1 MEHAVLYIALVIIAA
16 FVVLSHTFSPIWL
29 LVVVLTML
37 WPQRRQARAR
47 PVYLLSI
54 VLLFLSLLFTYF
66 TILAPFIVGG
76 GLAFILAPAV
86 DFLERRRVPAT
97 IAVLACL
104 VPAIA
109 VFPLLLGYVISG
121 LVVELQGLIEK
132 IPDAVQQGQVYF
144 RGALDQLV
152 AWGIDVRADTLARTL
167 TDHLNN
173 ILTGL
178 FSTVDQIGRGI
189 GGIITVVYNLIII
202 PVSAYLFLADRAR
215 IREWLY
221 GLLPKK
227 EGRRL
232 DGFITKL
239 NGSYARFFRGQ
250 LVMMAAIGLIVGVTL
265 WLLGIKYYLMLALIA
280 ASFNII
286 PNVGFVMSFIPAIL
300 IGVTS
305 AAPLVNTIKI
315 VSVYIGEQLIE
326 NFFLGPVIVGNA
338 SRLHPLVVM
347 IALIIGGL
355 QFGFWG
361 VLLAIPVTI
370 FVRDFV
376 NYYLEIKV

>member
-1 MEHAVLYIALVIIAA
+1 MIPYIALVIIAA
-16 FVVLSHTFSPIWL
+16 FVILSRTFSPLWL
-29 LVVVLTML
+29 IVIVITML

-54 VLLFLSLLFTYF
+54 ALLFLSLLFTYF
-66 TILAPFIVGG
+66 TVLAPFIVGG

-109 VFPLLLGYVISG
+109 VFPLLLGFVVSG
-121 LVVELQGLIEK
+121 LVGELQGLIEK
-132 IPDAVQQGQVYF
+132 IPDAIQQGQVFF
-144 RGALDQLV
+144 RGALGQLA
-152 AWGIDVRADTLARTL
+152 AWGIDVRAETLARTL

-189 GGIITVVYNLIII
+189 GGIITIIYSLIII
-202 PVSAYLFLADRAR
+202 PFSAYLFLADRAR
-215 IREWLY
+215 ISEWLH

-227 EGRRL
+227 EGPRF
-232 DGFITKL
+232 DGFIARL

-250 LVMMAAIGLIVGVTL
+250 LVMMAAIGLIVGFAL
-265 WLLGIKYYLMLALIA
+265 WLLGIRYYVMLALIA

-326 NFFLGPVIVGNA
+326 NFLLGPVIVGNA

-370 FVRDFV
+370 FVRDFF
-376 NYYLEIKV
+376 NYFLDIRL